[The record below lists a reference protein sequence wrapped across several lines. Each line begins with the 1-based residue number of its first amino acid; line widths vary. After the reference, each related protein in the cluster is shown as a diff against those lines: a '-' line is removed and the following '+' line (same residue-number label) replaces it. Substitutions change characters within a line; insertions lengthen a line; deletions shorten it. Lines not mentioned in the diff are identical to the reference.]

1 MVQSAWIG
9 DSLRVTVILIDC
21 WVLKQVVED
30 FSHVADVVVVVVVVE
45 QLQPVE
51 VPLDY

>member
-9 DSLRVTVILIDC
+9 DSLKVTVILIDC

-30 FSHVADVVVVVVVVE
+30 FSHVAAVVVVE

>member
-1 MVQSAWIG
+1 MQSAWIG

-21 WVLKQVVED
+21 WVLKQVVVD
-30 FSHVADVVVVVVVVE
+30 FSHVAAVVVVVE

>member
-1 MVQSAWIG
+1 MQSAWIG

-30 FSHVADVVVVVVVVE
+30 FSHVADVVIVVVVVVE